1 MNVPSLNGNSG
12 TILYGVFAQ
21 LLKSLRIES
30 KDVISQ
36 AIRRKGEMKFMTDT
50 CWRLGKHI
58 SQFSRDIKKKKA
70 EGWVTRGESYLADGE
85 VEEALEC
92 SKRSLALDNNL
103 VSAYFLMAR
112 SLMPGDDYLALI
124 SRFHNFLKPQSYV
137 EIGVAGGKSLRLVNS
152 QTKAIGI
159 DPSPQEGV
167 ESHARLYEMT
177 SNEFFESYNLFEE
190 LGTSRLPLAFIDGLH
205 SFEQTL
211 MDFINLERYGDRE
224 TIVLI
229 HDCLPITRLAAS
241 RTRSTFFWC
250 GDVWKVVTTLLEYR
264 PDLRTYVIPAPPSG
278 LGVITNLD
286 PNSTV
291 LSERYDPIVTEY
303 RDKQLGY
310 DFLDFGILET
320 LRARF
325 NIVPNSW
332 DYIVQNVL
340 NITQ

>member
-1 MNVPSLNGNSG
+1 M
-12 TILYGVFAQ
+12 
-21 LLKSLRIES
+21 
-30 KDVISQ
+30 KD
-36 AIRRKGEMKFMTDT
+36 TW
-50 CWRLGKHI
+50 WRFGKHI

-70 EGWVTRGESYLADGE
+70 EGWVARGESYLARGA

-103 VSAYFLMAR
+103 LGAYFLMAR

-124 SRFHNFLKPQSYV
+124 SRFHNFLKPEGYV
-137 EIGVAGGKSLRLVNS
+137 EIGVAGGESLRLVNS

-159 DPSPQEGV
+159 DPSPHEGI

-177 SNEFFESYNLFEE
+177 SNEFFKSYNLLEE
-190 LGTSRLPLAFIDGLH
+190 LGTSRLRLAFIDGLH
-205 SFEQTL
+205 SFEQAL

-250 GDVWKVVTTLLEYR
+250 GDVWKVVITLLEHR
-264 PDLRTYVIPAPPSG
+264 PDLMIFVIPAPPSG

-286 PNSTV
+286 PSSTI
-291 LSERYDPIVTEY
+291 LSERYDPVVTEY
-303 RDKQLGY
+303 QDKQLDY
-310 DFLDFGILET
+310 DFLDFGKLET
-320 LRARF
+320 LKTKF
-325 NIVPNSW
+325 NIIPNSW

-340 NITQ
+340 HRTK